1 MAKKKVFKGHLDC
14 AMLTSSNESKS
25 MFEKHVAKECSM
37 RDLAF
42 FLFILQCQS
51 KAIKKMVYKVK
62 LYIIHMKL
70 HQLPCTTFES
80 SLLQKFKLKA
90 KKLSEI
96 LEKCMVMIKK

>member
-1 MAKKKVFKGHLDC
+1 
-14 AMLTSSNESKS
+14 

-51 KAIKKMVYKVK
+51 KAIKKWYKVK
-62 LYIIHMKL
+62 LYIIYMKL